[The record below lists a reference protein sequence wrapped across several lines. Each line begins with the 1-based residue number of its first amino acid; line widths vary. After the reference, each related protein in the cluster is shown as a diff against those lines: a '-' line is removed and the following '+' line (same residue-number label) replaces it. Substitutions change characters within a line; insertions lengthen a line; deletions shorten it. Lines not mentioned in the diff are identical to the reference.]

1 MWPPK
6 EKYITTIVGALTNV
20 SKTIITAS
28 QICDFKGELLDTEKY
43 GHNIETTEISS
54 EPLDS
59 EREKFLEFE
68 TKILQEYATK
78 SEIKKPILKP
88 REGIVVIGTI

>member
-43 GHNIETTEISS
+43 GHKIEIKESNS
-54 EPLDS
+54 VPLDG
-59 EREKFLEFE
+59 ERENFLEFE
-68 TKILQEYATK
+68 TKILQEATYTLRK
-78 SEIKKPILKP
+78 IFYVK
-88 REGIVVIGTI
+88 IV